1 VVSPV
6 SMLPI
11 TLTADNLAQTYEKG
25 TADDDDDT
33 TLDRAWLR
41 VDGRDLVLNALEG
54 KLLY

>member
-1 VVSPV
+1 
-6 SMLPI
+6 MLPI

-33 TLDRAWLR
+33 TLDGAWLR
-41 VDGRDLVLNALEG
+41 IDGRDLVLNALEG